1 MKLVTDSAWNF
12 LSLVIPAVV
21 ALPVFAWIAR
31 LVGIELF
38 GIFTLSF
45 AIAGYASI
53 FDLGLSRALIR
64 EVAINKDKPNVVSI
78 FINTATVLIFIL
90 SAVASLAVFCSSH
103 WIVDF
108 INVSSAYKNDAINGI
123 QLLALCL
130 PPMLVTQVWL
140 SYFEGLEQFAHLSYF
155 KVISNLAIVLF
166 PLALALYYPSFT
178 MLVLGLVIARFL
190 AFIASALW
198 VTKYIKIKPDINW
211 SYATQLFQFGSW
223 LTVSSVIGP
232 VMVYFDRFILS
243 SMIGAKQVAF
253 YTAPSELVL
262 RLITLPSAVSRTL
275 FPNFS
280 ANTTVDNQRV
290 YKLSVIIL
298 GLSATLIAL
307 PIFIFAEDILILWMG
322 AEFAGEPKWVLRI
335 LVIGF
340 VINAMAQVPFT
351 QLQAN
356 GFSKVTAL
364 VHCAEALPYLIIL
377 YVLINSYG
385 IIGAALA
392 WFIRVVVDMT
402 VFFILNYKY
411 TYSSHNY

>member
-1 MKLVTDSAWNF
+1 MKLVTDSTWNF

-64 EVAINKDKPNVVSI
+64 EVAINKASPSVVST

-90 SAVASLAVFCSSH
+90 SAVASLAVFFSSY

-108 INVSSAYKNDAINGI
+108 INVSSVYKDDAINGI

-130 PPMLVTQVWL
+130 PPMLITQVWL
-140 SYFEGLEQFAHLSYF
+140 SYFEGLERFAYLSYF
-155 KVISNLAIVLF
+155 KVFSSLSTVLL

-178 MLVLGLVIARFL
+178 LLVLGLVIARFL
-190 AFIASALW
+190 MFTASALW
-198 VTKYIKIKPDINW
+198 IIKYIEIKPTINW
-211 SYATQLFQFGSW
+211 SYATQLFKFGSW

-307 PIFIFAEDILILWMG
+307 PIFIFAENILILWMG
-322 AEFAGEPKWVLRI
+322 TEFTGEPKWVLRI
-335 LVIGF
+335 LVVGF
-340 VINAMAQVPFT
+340 VFNAMAQVPFT
-351 QLQAN
+351 QLQAK

-364 VHCAEALPYLIIL
+364 VHCAEVLPYLIIL
-377 YVLINSYG
+377 YLLIDTYG
-385 IIGAALA
+385 IIGAAVA
-392 WFIRVVVDMT
+392 WFIRVGVDT
-402 VFFILNYKY
+402 AIFFILNAKFKGI
-411 TYSSHNY
+411 

>member
-64 EVAINKDKPNVVSI
+64 EVAINRDNPNVVNT
-78 FINTATVLIFIL
+78 FINTATVLILLL
-90 SAVASLAVFCSSH
+90 SIIASLTVFFSSH
-103 WIVDF
+103 LIIDF
-108 INVSSAYKNDAINGI
+108 INVSSAYRNDAINGI

-130 PPMLVTQVWL
+130 PPMLITQVWL
-140 SYFEGLEQFAHLSYF
+140 SYFEGLEQFAYLSYF
-155 KVISNLAIVLF
+155 KVFSSLSTVLL

-190 AFIASALW
+190 TFTASVLW
-198 VTKYIKIKPDINW
+198 ITKYIKIKPDINW
-211 SYATQLFQFGSW
+211 SYATQLFKFGSW

-243 SMIGAKQVAF
+243 SIIGAKQVAF

-290 YKLSVIIL
+290 YNLSIIVL
-298 GLSATLIAL
+298 GISATLIAL
-307 PIFIFAEDILILWMG
+307 PIFIFAEEILILWMG

-340 VINAMAQVPFT
+340 VINAIAQVPFT
-351 QLQAN
+351 QLQAQ
-356 GFSKVTAL
+356 GLSKVTAIVL
-364 VHCAEALPYLIIL
+364 MCEVLPYLIAL
-377 YVLINSYG
+377 YWLTKNYG
-385 IIGAALA
+385 LIGAASA
-392 WFIRVVVDMT
+392 WTIRVILDT
-402 VFFILNYKY
+402 FIFFALNQKFK
-411 TYSSHNY
+411 

>member
-31 LVGIELF
+31 LVDIELF

-64 EVAINKDKPNVVSI
+64 EVAINKASPSVVSI

-90 SAVASLAVFCSSH
+90 SAVASLAVFSSSY

-108 INVSSAYKNDAINGI
+108 INVSSVYKDDAINGI

-130 PPMLVTQVWL
+130 PPMLITQVWL
-140 SYFEGLEQFAHLSYF
+140 SYFEGLERFAYLSYF
-155 KVISNLAIVLF
+155 KVFSSLSTVLL
-166 PLALALYYPSFT
+166 PLALAVYYPSFT

-190 AFIASALW
+190 TFTASALW
-198 VTKYIKIKPDINW
+198 LTKYIEIKPTINW
-211 SYATQLFQFGSW
+211 SYATQLFKFGSW
-223 LTVSSVIGP
+223 LTVSSFIGP
-232 VMVYFDRFILS
+232 VMVHFDRFILS

-280 ANTTVDNQRV
+280 ANTTVDNQKV

-307 PIFIFAEDILILWMG
+307 PIFIFAENILILWMG
-322 AEFAGEPKWVLRI
+322 TEFTGEPKWVLRI
-335 LVIGF
+335 LVVGF
-340 VINAMAQVPFT
+340 VFNAMAQVPFT
-351 QLQAN
+351 QLQAK

-364 VHCAEALPYLIIL
+364 VHCAEVLPYLIIL
-377 YVLINSYG
+377 YLLIDTYG
-385 IIGAALA
+385 VIGAALA
-392 WFIRVVVDMT
+392 WLIRVIFDT
-402 VFFILNYKY
+402 IAFFFFNKLKIENK
-411 TYSSHNY
+411 NE

>member
-64 EVAINKDKPNVVSI
+64 EVAINKDKPNVVRI

-90 SAVASLAVFCSSH
+90 SAVASLAVFFSSH

-108 INVSSAYKNDAINGI
+108 INVSPVYRGDAINGI

-130 PPMLVTQVWL
+130 PPMLITQVWL

-155 KVISNLAIVLF
+155 KVFSSLSTVLL
-166 PLALALYYPSFT
+166 PLALAVYYPSFT

-190 AFIASALW
+190 TFTTSALW
-198 VTKYIKIKPDINW
+198 LTKYIEIKPALNW
-211 SYATQLFQFGSW
+211 GYATQLFKFGSW
-223 LTVSSVIGP
+223 LTVSSVVGP
-232 VMVYFDRFILS
+232 IMVYFDRFILS

-280 ANTTVDNQRV
+280 ANTTVDNQKV

-307 PIFIFAEDILILWMG
+307 PIFIFAENILILWMG
-322 AEFAGEPKWVLRI
+322 TEFTGEPKWVLRI
-335 LVIGF
+335 LVVGF
-340 VINAMAQVPFT
+340 VFNAMAQVPFT
-351 QLQAN
+351 QLQAK

-364 VHCAEALPYLIIL
+364 VHCAEVLPYLIIL
-377 YVLINSYG
+377 YLLIETYG
-385 IIGAALA
+385 IIGAAVA
-392 WFIRVVVDMT
+392 WFIRVGVDT
-402 VFFILNYKY
+402 AIFFILNAKFKGI
-411 TYSSHNY
+411 

>member
-64 EVAINKDKPNVVSI
+64 EVAINKDKPNVVRI

-90 SAVASLAVFCSSH
+90 SAVASLAVFFSSH

-108 INVSSAYKNDAINGI
+108 INVSPVYRGDAINGI

-130 PPMLVTQVWL
+130 PPMLITQVWL

-155 KVISNLAIVLF
+155 KVFSSLSTVLL
-166 PLALALYYPSFT
+166 PLALAVYYPSFT

-190 AFIASALW
+190 TFTASALW
-198 VTKYIKIKPDINW
+198 LTKYIEIKPALNW
-211 SYATQLFQFGSW
+211 GYATQLFKFGSW

-243 SMIGAKQVAF
+243 SMIGAKRVAF

-280 ANTTVDNQRV
+280 ANTTVDNQKV

-307 PIFIFAEDILILWMG
+307 PIFIFAENILILWMG
-322 AEFAGEPKWVLRI
+322 AEFTGEPKWVLRI
-335 LVIGF
+335 LVVGF
-340 VINAMAQVPFT
+340 VFNAMAQVPFT
-351 QLQAN
+351 QLQAK

-364 VHCAEALPYLIIL
+364 VHCAEVLPYLIIL
-377 YVLINSYG
+377 YLLIDTYG
-385 IIGAALA
+385 VIGAALA
-392 WFIRVVVDMT
+392 WLIRVIFDT
-402 VFFILNYKY
+402 IALFFFNKLKIENK
-411 TYSSHNY
+411 NE

>member
-1 MKLVTDSAWNF
+1 MKLITDSAWNF

-38 GIFTLSF
+38 GVFTLSF

-90 SAVASLAVFCSSH
+90 SAVASLAVFFSSH

-108 INVSSAYKNDAINGI
+108 INVSPVYRDDAINGI

-130 PPMLVTQVWL
+130 PPMLITQVWL
-140 SYFEGLEQFAHLSYF
+140 SYFEGLEQFAYLSYF
-155 KVISNLAIVLF
+155 KVFSSLSTVLL
-166 PLALALYYPSFT
+166 PLALVLYYPSFT
-178 MLVLGLVIARFL
+178 MLVLGLVIARLLTF
-190 AFIASALW
+190 AASMLW
-198 VTKYIKIKPDINW
+198 ITKYIKIKPDINW

-223 LTVSSVIGP
+223 LTVSSIIGP
-232 VMVYFDRFILS
+232 IMVYFDRFILS

-280 ANTTVDNQRV
+280 ANNAVDNAKI
-290 YKLSVIIL
+290 YKLSVIVL
-298 GLSATLIAL
+298 GISATVIAL
-307 PIFIFAEDILILWMG
+307 PICIFAEDILILWMG

-335 LVIGF
+335 LVVGF

-351 QLQAN
+351 QLQAK
-356 GFSKVTAL
+356 GFSKVPAIVL
-364 VHCAEALPYLIIL
+364 MCEVLPYLLAL
-377 YVLINSYG
+377 YWLTKNYG
-385 IIGAALA
+385 LVGAASA
-392 WFIRVVVDMT
+392 WTIRVILDTFM
-402 VFFILNYKY
+402 FFALNQKFK
-411 TYSSHNY
+411 

>member
-1 MKLVTDSAWNF
+1 MKLVTDSTWNF

-31 LVGIELF
+31 VVGIELF

-64 EVAINKDKPNVVSI
+64 EVAINRNNLNVVNT
-78 FINTATVLIFIL
+78 FINTASVLILLL
-90 SAVASLAVFCSSH
+90 SIIASLTVFFSSH
-103 WIVDF
+103 LIIDF
-108 INVSSAYKNDAINGI
+108 INVSSAYRNDAINGI

-130 PPMLVTQVWL
+130 SPMLITQVWL
-140 SYFEGLEQFAHLSYF
+140 SYFEGLEQFAYLSYF
-155 KVISNLAIVLF
+155 KVFSSLSTVLL
-166 PLALALYYPSFT
+166 PLVFALYYPSFT
-178 MLVLGLVIARFL
+178 MLVLGLVVARFL
-190 AFIASALW
+190 TFIASALW
-198 VTKYIKIKPDINW
+198 ITKYIKIKPAINW
-211 SYATQLFQFGSW
+211 SYATQLFKFGSW

-262 RLITLPSAVSRTL
+262 RLITLPSAVTRTL

-280 ANTTVDNQRV
+280 ANNAVDNQRV
-290 YKLSVIIL
+290 YKLSIIVL
-298 GLSATLIAL
+298 GVSATLIAL

-322 AEFAGEPKWVLRI
+322 AEFAGEPIWVLRI

-351 QLQAN
+351 QLQAK
-356 GFSKVTAL
+356 GLSKITAL
-364 VHCAEALPYLIIL
+364 VLMCEVLPYLLAL
-377 YVLINSYG
+377 YWLTKNYG
-385 IIGAALA
+385 LIGAASA
-392 WFIRVVVDMT
+392 WTIRVIIDT
-402 VFFILNYKY
+402 FIFFALNQKFK
-411 TYSSHNY
+411 

>member
-1 MKLVTDSAWNF
+1 MKLVTDSTWNF

-64 EVAINKDKPNVVSI
+64 EVAINKASPSVVST

-90 SAVASLAVFCSSH
+90 SAVASLAVFFSSY

-108 INVSSAYKNDAINGI
+108 INVSSVYKDDAINGI

-130 PPMLVTQVWL
+130 PPMLITQVWL
-140 SYFEGLEQFAHLSYF
+140 SYFEGLERFAYLSYF
-155 KVISNLAIVLF
+155 KVFSSLSTVLL

-178 MLVLGLVIARFL
+178 LLVLGLVIARFL
-190 AFIASALW
+190 MFTASTLW
-198 VTKYIKIKPDINW
+198 IIKYIEIKPTINW
-211 SYATQLFQFGSW
+211 SYATQLFKFGSW

-307 PIFIFAEDILILWMG
+307 PIFIFAENILILWMG
-322 AEFAGEPKWVLRI
+322 TEFTGEPKWVLRI
-335 LVIGF
+335 LVVGF
-340 VINAMAQVPFT
+340 VFNAMAQVPFT
-351 QLQAN
+351 QLQAK

-364 VHCAEALPYLIIL
+364 VHCAEVLPYLIIL
-377 YVLINSYG
+377 YLLIDTYG
-385 IIGAALA
+385 IIGAAVA
-392 WFIRVVVDMT
+392 WFIRVGVDT
-402 VFFILNYKY
+402 AIFFILNAKFKGI
-411 TYSSHNY
+411 

>member
-1 MKLVTDSAWNF
+1 MKLVTDSIWNF

-64 EVAINKDKPNVVSI
+64 EVAINRNKPNVVNI
-78 FINTATVLIFIL
+78 FINTATVLILFL
-90 SAVASLAVFCSSH
+90 SIVASLTVFFGSH
-103 WIVDF
+103 FIVDF
-108 INVSSAYKNDAINGI
+108 INVSLPYRNDAINGI

-130 PPMLVTQVWL
+130 PPMLITQVWL
-140 SYFEGLEQFAHLSYF
+140 SYFEGLEQFAYLSYF
-155 KVISNLAIVLF
+155 KVFSSLSTVLL
-166 PLALALYYPSFT
+166 PLVLALYHQSFT
-178 MLVLGLVIARFL
+178 MLILGLVIARCL
-190 AFIASALW
+190 TFISSVIW
-198 VTKYIKIKPDINW
+198 ITKHIKLKLDIEW
-211 SYATQLFQFGSW
+211 SYASKLFKFGGW

-280 ANTTVDNQRV
+280 ANNAVDNAKV
-290 YKLSVIIL
+290 YKLSVIVL
-298 GLSATLIAL
+298 GISATLIAL
-307 PIFIFAEDILILWMG
+307 PICIFAEDILILWMG

-351 QLQAN
+351 QLQAK

-377 YVLINSYG
+377 YLLIENYG

-392 WFIRVVVDMT
+392 WSMRIFIDT
-402 VFFILNYKY
+402 GIFFILNKKFKGVK
-411 TYSSHNY
+411 NE

>member
-1 MKLVTDSAWNF
+1 MKLVTDSVWNF
-12 LSLVIPAVV
+12 LSLVIPAAV
-21 ALPVFAWIAR
+21 AIPVFAWIAR
-31 LVGIELF
+31 IVGIELF
-38 GIFTLSF
+38 GVFTLSF

-64 EVAINKDKPNVVSI
+64 EVAINKDNPRVINV
-78 FINTATVLIFIL
+78 FINTATVLMFIL
-90 SAVASLAVFCSSH
+90 SALASLAVFFSSH

-108 INVSSAYKNDAINGI
+108 INVSSVYREDAINGI

-130 PPMLVTQVWL
+130 PPMLITQVWL

-155 KVISNLAIVLF
+155 KVFSSLSTVLL
-166 PLALALYYPSFT
+166 PLVLALYHPSFT

-190 AFIASALW
+190 TFAASVFW
-198 VTKYIKIKPDINW
+198 VNKYLRIKLKMEW
-211 SYATQLFQFGSW
+211 SYAVKLFEFGGW

-232 VMVYFDRFILS
+232 IMVYFDRFILS

-262 RLITLPSAVSRTL
+262 RLITLPGAVTRTL

-280 ANTTVDNQRV
+280 ANNAVDNHKI
-290 YKLSVIIL
+290 YKLSVIVL
-298 GLSATLIAL
+298 GISATLIAL
-307 PIFIFAEDILILWMG
+307 PVYIFAEEILTLWMG
-322 AEFAGEPKWVLRI
+322 TEFASEPKWVLRI

-351 QLQAN
+351 QLQAK
-356 GFSKVTAL
+356 GLSKITAL
-364 VHCAEALPYLIIL
+364 VHCTEALPYLIIL
-377 YVLINSYG
+377 YLLIDTYG

-392 WFIRVVVDMT
+392 WLIRIFVDT
-402 VFFILNYKY
+402 VIFFILNTRFKGE
-411 TYSSHNY
+411 